1 MSQDQTKIVIL
12 RLYDSYCEVMLIFD
26 SSTEVPLPKDFGQF
40 PDVNGVN
47 GRPRMVRTGQCEYV
61 SKSLFFKLNR
71 IILMSATQV
80 SKFKFNALSQRRSSR
95 NLWTIWNPIKK

>member
-1 MSQDQTKIVIL
+1 MECYI
-12 RLYDSYCEVMLIFD
+12 LYDSYCEVMLIFD

-40 PDVNGVN
+40 QDVNGVN
-47 GRPRMVRTGQCEYV
+47 GRPRMVRTGQCEFV
-61 SKSLFFKLNR
+61 SKFLILKLNR

-80 SKFKFNALSQRRSSR
+80 SNKFYALTQRRSSR